1 MLLFKR
7 LLTSFVLCLIL
18 WVALSIG
25 TLAIVGGVA
34 GARAAANNPNARDYQ
49 SGYSVGQVA
58 GREVGRKYGGTIIL
72 IALGVSV
79 VASVIISFA
88 GIVPWCRKRSQPPPL
103 PQV

>member
-25 TLAIVGGVA
+25 TLAVVGGVA
-34 GARAAANNPNARDYQ
+34 GGRAAANNPNARDFQ
-49 SGYSVGQVA
+49 SGYSVGHVA
-58 GREVGRKYGGTIIL
+58 GQEVGRKYGGTVIR
-72 IALGVSV
+72 IALGVSA
-79 VASVIISFA
+79 VASIIISFT
-88 GIVPWCRKRSQPPPL
+88 GIVPWCRKRPQPPPL